1 MHPERVSRD
10 SLKKLTDL
18 PNIGPAAA
26 SDLMLLGIQKPAA
39 LIGRDAYQ
47 MYEELCMLTQQR
59 HDPCVI
65 DVFLSV
71 IRFME
76 GAPPQAWWAYTEE
89 RRTTL
94 QLRSASPP
102 PSIV

>member
-1 MHPERVSRD
+1 MHPQKVCREK
-10 SLKKLTDL
+10 LEKLTDL

-26 SDLMLLGIQKPAA
+26 SDLMLLGIQHPSA
-39 LIGRDAYQ
+39 LVGQDAYQ
-47 MYEELCMLTQQR
+47 LYEELCRLTRQR

-76 GAPPQAWWAYTEE
+76 GEPPQSWWAYTAE
-89 RRTTL
+89 RQQTLLSRTGKQTT
-94 QLRSASPP
+94 P
-102 PSIV
+102 

>member
-1 MHPERVSRD
+1 MHPQKVCREKLD
-10 SLKKLTDL
+10 KLTDL
-18 PNIGPAAA
+18 PNIGPVAA
-26 SDLMLLGIQKPAA
+26 SDLMLLGIQHPSA

-47 MYEELCMLTQQR
+47 LYDELCTLTRQR

-76 GAPPQAWWAYTEE
+76 GEPPQAWWAYTEE
-89 RRTTL
+89 RQQTL
-94 QLRSASPP
+94 QSRAAEQAAS
-102 PSIV
+102 